1 MSSDDKKK
9 NLNAWLSLGAKAGAK
24 PAQSPAPSQMP
35 PSKAAEPN
43 QGPSGDMLRKMA
55 AINPALKGGDTTG
68 AFVQAAKETLRGE
81 TPSATQKSAAPRNS
95 EGPLADARDA
105 DHLMQLAF
113 ARYEGEKRT
122 LETELAM
129 LQAKASGLKEK
140 HLQEVMDKLADL
152 DPNLSSVVTQASIQQ
167 NKRFLDGL
175 GFSPQRFIEHL
186 RKRR

>member
-1 MSSDDKKK
+1 M
-9 NLNAWLSLGAKAGAK
+9 
-24 PAQSPAPSQMP
+24 PST
-35 PSKAAEPN
+35 KAAEPN

-81 TPSATQKSAAPRNS
+81 APSATQKSTSPKTSDDSAP
-95 EGPLADARDA
+95 GAFADARDA

-113 ARYEGEKRT
+113 ARYEGEKRA

-129 LQAKASGLKEK
+129 LQAKMSGLKDK
-140 HLQEVMDKLADL
+140 HLQDVMEKLADI
-152 DPNLSSVVTQASIQQ
+152 DPNLGSMVTQASLQQ